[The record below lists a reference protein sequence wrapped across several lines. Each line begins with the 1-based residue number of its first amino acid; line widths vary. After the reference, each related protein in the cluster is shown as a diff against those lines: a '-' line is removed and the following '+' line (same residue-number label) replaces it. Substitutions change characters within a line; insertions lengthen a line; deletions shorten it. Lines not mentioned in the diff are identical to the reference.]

1 MVIALV
7 CALFLILLI
16 VLAFTLLENYKLR
29 CQIRTFDEARKWFR
43 MAFRDDLTGLN
54 NRTAY
59 NQKIEDLQKGER
71 RGSTGI
77 ILFDVDNFKMINDT
91 KGHPEGDR
99 VLKYVG
105 SVLSEVF
112 ASTLYTVYRIGG
124 DEFAVIGE
132 RVMEEEII
140 EVLLAVRERFIQDG
154 DIRLSKGYSMVG
166 KDVTKA
172 IDDADKMLYVDKG
185 AKK

>member
-1 MVIALV
+1 MVITLV
-7 CALFLILLI
+7 CVVFLILVI
-16 VLAFTLLENYKLR
+16 VLAFTLYENYKLR
-29 CQIRTFDEARKWFR
+29 RQIQTFDEARKWYR

-59 NQKIEDLQKGER
+59 NQKIEELQKGKR

-99 VLKYVG
+99 VLRYVG
-105 SVLSEVF
+105 SVLSEIF
-112 ASTLYTVYRIGG
+112 SSTLYSVYRIGG

-132 RVMEEEII
+132 RVMEEDVI
-140 EVLLAVRERFIQDG
+140 EVLLTVRERFMKDG

-172 IDDADKMLYVDKG
+172 INDADKMLYVDKG

>member
-1 MVIALV
+1 MQTFTVLV
-7 CALFLILLI
+7 FILF
-16 VLAFTLLENYKLR
+16 FTLLVALSVTICNNISLR
-29 CQIRTFDEARKWFR
+29 KQIHTFDEARKWYR

-59 NQKIEDLQKGER
+59 NQKIEDLQKGEG

-105 SVLSEVF
+105 SVLSEIF
-112 ASTLYTVYRIGG
+112 SSTLYTVYRIGG

-132 RVMEEEII
+132 RVMEE
-140 EVLLAVRERFIQDG
+140 LLLKFYLLPGSALYRMATFAFPRATPWLVRMLQKQLPTP
-154 DIRLSKGYSMVG
+154 IR
-166 KDVTKA
+166 
-172 IDDADKMLYVDKG
+172 
-185 AKK
+185 